1 MNITKEQ
8 EDNYQPITQEEI
20 LTNHDIWWNSLSNED
35 KEKLF
40 EDTIEAEKHF
50 NNLEDIEG
58 PNSSYGV

>member
-20 LTNHDIWWNSLSNED
+20 LANHDIWWNSLSNED

-40 EDTIEAEKHF
+40 EEKIEAEKYF

>member
-8 EDNYQPITQEEI
+8 ENNYQPITQEEI
-20 LTNHDIWWNSLSNED
+20 LANHDIWWNSLSNED
-35 KEKLF
+35 KE
-40 EDTIEAEKHF
+40 AEKYF